1 MPSKRDVDVGDARS
15 EFLLEGRS
23 ERSGCAA
30 PEHGHAFHERLGRRI
45 HVADIPDA
53 GHMVFLEQPEAVASV
68 VVSFLRQQ
76 AA

>member
-1 MPSKRDVDVGDARS
+1 
-15 EFLLEGRS
+15 
-23 ERSGCAA
+23 
-30 PEHGHAFHERLGRRI
+30 
-45 HVADIPDA
+45 VADIPDA